1 MTVLLE
7 KARIDQL
14 VHDARGP
21 LNAIAMNAELA
32 QLLSRGNT
40 NPERLQQS
48 LLVIVRECQRC
59 SQILQDFRAE
69 ASGGAQGTAHS

>member
-1 MTVLLE
+1 MTSPLE

-32 QLLSRGNT
+32 QLLIRGGN

-48 LLVIVRECQRC
+48 LTVIVNECQRC

-69 ASGGAQGTAHS
+69 VSSPQGAAEL

>member
-1 MTVLLE
+1 MTVQIE
-7 KARIDQL
+7 KTRIDKL

-32 QLLSRGNT
+32 QLLSRGGT

-59 SQILQDFRAE
+59 SQILQEFRAE
-69 ASGGAQGTAHS
+69 ATSQQGTAQP